1 MPRFFFNSIVVAVA
15 VTIGNLVFS
24 PMLGYALAKLQFG
37 GKGVLLGLVL
47 ATLMLPG
54 AAILVPQ
61 FVLMSALGLVNTYP
75 ALILPFL
82 AGPFGVFL
90 TRQFFSGLPDELLE
104 AARMDGASEFR
115 IFWTIAMPLAG
126 PVLATLGILTFLGTW
141 NSFIYPLVM
150 AQEPEMYTL
159 PVALATFATG
169 QYQADHG
176 MLMAGAWS
184 SSCPSSS
191 SSWCSSAGSPKASRR
206 PVSRAD
212 VDGGPSGR
220 QPGGTDHAPA
230 PTPSAPRRRFS
241 AGHRGRCLSGS
252 RGSRSSGLSAAQ
264 RATLLGYAED
274 TWASFVAMT
283 DAETGLPADS
293 LAADGTPEHPDVDD
307 EHRRVH
313 VEHGRRGTPRL
324 HHARR
329 GGGPPGDDPR
339 LARDDGAA

>member
-1 MPRFFFNSIVVAVA
+1 MTAVARPAPQRVAGAPKRSRASIVLYVLLTLGLVLMIAPFIWMVLGSFKPQGEFLRLPPTWLPEQPTTNNYQRLVEQLDLPRFFFNSILVAVA
-15 VTIGNLVFS
+15 VTVGNLVFS
-24 PMLGYALAKLQFG
+24 PMLGYALAKLRFT
-37 GKGVLLGLVL
+37 GKGVLMGLVL

-115 IFWTIAMPLAG
+115 IFWRIAMPLAG

-141 NSFIYPLVM
+141 NAFIYPLVM

-176 MLMAGAWS
+176 MLMAGALVLVL
-184 SSCPSSS
+184 PILIIF
-191 SSWCSSAGSPKASRR
+191 
-206 PVSRAD
+206 V
-212 VDGGPSGR
+212 V
-220 QPGGTDHAPA
+220 
-230 PTPSAPRRRFS
+230 
-241 AGHRGRCLSGS
+241 L
-252 RGSRSSGLSAAQ
+252 Q
-264 RATLLGYAED
+264 RWITEGIAT
-274 TWASFVAMT
+274 
-283 DAETGLPADS
+283 TGLK
-293 LAADGTPEHPDVDD
+293 G
-307 EHRRVH
+307 
-313 VEHGRRGTPRL
+313 
-324 HHARR
+324 
-329 GGGPPGDDPR
+329 
-339 LARDDGAA
+339 

>member
-1 MPRFFFNSIVVAVA
+1 MTALARPPQRAAGAPPRSRASIVLYVLLTLGLIAMIAPFVWMVLGSFKAQGEFLRLPPTWLPEQPTLDNYQRLIDQLDMPRFFFNSIVVAMA
-15 VTIGNLVFS
+15 VTVGNLVFS
-24 PMLGYALAKLQFG
+24 PMLGYALAKLRFA

-61 FVLMSALGLVNTYP
+61 FVLMSALGLVNSYP

-176 MLMAGAWS
+176 MLMAGALVLVL
-184 SSCPSSS
+184 PILIIF
-191 SSWCSSAGSPKASRR
+191 
-206 PVSRAD
+206 V
-212 VDGGPSGR
+212 V
-220 QPGGTDHAPA
+220 
-230 PTPSAPRRRFS
+230 
-241 AGHRGRCLSGS
+241 L
-252 RGSRSSGLSAAQ
+252 Q
-264 RATLLGYAED
+264 RWITEGIAT
-274 TWASFVAMT
+274 
-283 DAETGLPADS
+283 TGLK
-293 LAADGTPEHPDVDD
+293 G
-307 EHRRVH
+307 
-313 VEHGRRGTPRL
+313 
-324 HHARR
+324 
-329 GGGPPGDDPR
+329 
-339 LARDDGAA
+339 